1 MLQLL
6 YPILASQLTSNL
18 AIFGLRIFG
27 GFSMALHGYPK
38 LFGSK
43 RAQIREMIRKGGIPG
58 LLFDFV
64 GILEFV
70 GGVFLVF
77 GLLTTLASGLLALEM
92 IGTTLLHVIKM
103 RKPPVNSK
111 FIGGYEVDVLFLA
124 IYLAIFLLGPG
135 AFSVDYFL

>member
-1 MLQLL
+1 
-6 YPILASQLTSNL
+6 
-18 AIFGLRIFG
+18 
-27 GFSMALHGYPK
+27 MALHGYPK

-58 LLFDFV
+58 LLFDLV

>member
-18 AIFGLRIFG
+18 AILGLRIFG

-58 LLFDFV
+58 LLFDLV

-92 IGTTLLHVIKM
+92 I
-103 RKPPVNSK
+103 KPPVNSK